1 MPQQQQQQQ
10 FADYDLLAV
19 FGDESKAEGAAT
31 KLHKEGFSDEEVLRL
46 PSDYASGAQFRLHGP
61 SSERG
66 AYFLQTARSGPNPA
80 RIITYAIVF
89 GIILGVILFVAHF
102 AVTSIAEP
110 LGAIIGAAVGVI
122 VGAVVGFVQR
132 GPTRGAIGQDMS
144 RIEAA
149 QQEATRGALTVVAVR
164 LTDADNA
171 VRKSRARGILL
182 TNGGKINRNVG
193 RDTP

>member
-1 MPQQQQQQQ
+1 MPQQQQQQ

-19 FGDESKAEGAAT
+19 FGDESKAEGAAN
-31 KLHKEGFSDEEVLRL
+31 KLHKEGFSDEEVIRL
-46 PSDYASGAQFRLHGP
+46 PSDYANGAQFRLHGP

-80 RIITYAIVF
+80 RIISYAIVF

-102 AVTSIAEP
+102 AVASIAEP

-122 VGAVVGFVQR
+122 IGAVVGFVQR
-132 GPTRGAIGQDMS
+132 GPVRGAIGQDTS
-144 RIEAA
+144 KVQAVQTKTE
-149 QQEATRGALTVVAVR
+149 QGALTVVAVR
-164 LTDADNA
+164 LADMDNA

-182 TNGGKINRNVG
+182 TNGGKIDRNVG
-193 RDTP
+193 RE

>member
-19 FGDESKAEGAAT
+19 FGDESKAEGAAN
-31 KLHKEGFSDEEVLRL
+31 KLHKEGFSDEEVIRL
-46 PSDYASGAQFRLHGP
+46 PSDYANGAQFRLHGP

-66 AYFLQTARSGPNPA
+66 DYFLQTAKSGPNPA

-102 AVTSIAEP
+102 AVASITEP

-122 VGAVVGFVQR
+122 VGVVVGFVQR
-132 GPTRGAIGQDMS
+132 GPLRGAIGQDMS
-144 RIEAA
+144 KV
-149 QQEATRGALTVVAVR
+149 QTRQTKAEQGALTVVAVR
-164 LTDADNA
+164 LADIDNA

-182 TNGGKINRNVG
+182 TNGGKIDRNVG
-193 RDTP
+193 RE